1 MAAMNFAKS
10 PINIKEQNLS
20 IIMQSKKPCF
30 SRIQNHWPKKLEI
43 MILMYLWVATMVLRH
58 MSWFIYLNK
67 VTSIINKSDILLY
80 CNDGLET
87 FENVSKPEI
96 EKKKEAIVKVFKG
109 GCHINHFAKK
119 ITSQFM

>member
-1 MAAMNFAKS
+1 
-10 PINIKEQNLS
+10 
-20 IIMQSKKPCF
+20 
-30 SRIQNHWPKKLEI
+30 
-43 MILMYLWVATMVLRH
+43 MILTYLWVATMVLRH

-80 CNDGLET
+80 CNDGLQT

-96 EKKKEAIVKVFKG
+96 EKKKKAIVKVFKG